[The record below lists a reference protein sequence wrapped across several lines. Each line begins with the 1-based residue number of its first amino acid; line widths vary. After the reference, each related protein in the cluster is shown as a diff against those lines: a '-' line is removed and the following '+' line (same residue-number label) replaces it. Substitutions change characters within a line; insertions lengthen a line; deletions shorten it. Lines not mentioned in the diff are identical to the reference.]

1 MTTSMSNCQLQRSR
15 TLGPEPGG
23 LSSADPDV
31 AGLTIAEFIPP
42 RVMALRQIPN
52 GFPPTS

>member
-1 MTTSMSNCQLQRSR
+1 MSNCQLQRSR